1 MGSVPPLLSFLLM
14 IAAGWVHR
22 HQLIVIEF
30 LQAENRLLKERLH
43 GKRIRFTDAERAL
56 LARKAK
62 AVGRKALLELD
73 TIVSPDTLLRWHR
86 RLVAQKWNFTHRR
99 GPGRPGIMRHISE
112 LIVRMAQENPRWGY
126 TRIQGALANLS
137 HKVGRGT
144 IANVLKRNGIEPSP
158 ERGTR
163 TPWSTFLK
171 AHWKVLAASDFL
183 TVEVWTGRGLVTHYL
198 LFVISLADRVV
209 NIAGITTRPDE
220 SWMLQIARNV
230 TDSQAGALRA
240 KRYLIIDRD
249 TKYSEQFRR
258 LIRDNGTKVIRL
270 PPMSPNLN
278 AYAERFVRSIKDEC
292 LNRMIFVGQAS
303 LRRAVAEYV
312 DHYHAER
319 NHQGLANRL
328 IHVPKAAS
336 ANVGAIYRR
345 PRLGGTHPLRLDGAH
360 EAIRVD
366 LRASEP
372 ELRSHAR
379 LLQRGQLTC
388 LPSSPA
394 MGNQGCKLPAQ
405 CQNHKLRCCRL
416 IPEMVE
422 KEGGF
427 RH

>member
-1 MGSVPPLLSFLLM
+1 MGSVPPLLSFLLV
-14 IAAGWVHR
+14 IVSGWVHR
-22 HQLIVIEF
+22 NQLLVIEF
-30 LQAENRLLKERLH
+30 LQAENRLLKERLR
-43 GKRIRFTDAERAL
+43 GERIRFTDAERAL
-56 LARKAK
+56 LARKAR

-73 TIVSPDTLLRWHR
+73 SVVSPDTLMRWHR
-86 RLVAQKWNFTHRR
+86 RLVAQKWDFTNRR
-99 GPGRPGIMRHISE
+99 GPGRPGIMRDISE
-112 LIVRMAQENPRWGY
+112 LIVRMARENPRWGY
-126 TRIQGALANLS
+126 SRIQGALANLS

-158 ERGTR
+158 ERSRR

-230 TDSQAGALRA
+230 TDSEAGALHA

-292 LNRMIFVGQAS
+292 LNRMIFIGQAS
-303 LRRAVAEYV
+303 LRRAVAEYM
-312 DHYHAER
+312 DHYHGER
-319 NHQGLANRL
+319 NHQGLENRL
-328 IHVPKAAS
+328 IHVPAAVT
-336 ANVGAIYRR
+336 ANDGAVYRR
-345 PRLGGTHPLRLDGAH
+345 ARLGGTL
-360 EAIRVD
+360 
-366 LRASEP
+366 
-372 ELRSHAR
+372 
-379 LLQRGQLTC
+379 
-388 LPSSPA
+388 
-394 MGNQGCKLPAQ
+394 NFYYCKAA
-405 CQNHKLRCCRL
+405 
-416 IPEMVE
+416 
-422 KEGGF
+422 
-427 RH
+427 